1 MRRLKKRFSAI
12 MSLISEGRRNT
23 RRLCSIAGVSPK
35 CYYAHAKGPSGK
47 EMSDERLIA
56 IIRALQETY
65 GNSLGY
71 RKMAD
76 RINDDYGIVL
86 GRKKVL
92 RLMEE
97 ANALSAVR
105 RKHFSEEYY
114 LARRQMKE
122 NAPPDLIGRHF
133 FALEPYRR
141 LVCDMT
147 YLTGSDTTWYLSV
160 IEDLFNGEILA
171 WKVGEHCNTQLV
183 VDTVEMLRK
192 NVGNLY
198 GCILHSDGGS
208 VYSSYDYREIL
219 ASLGIRQ
226 SMGVKLTCYD
236 NARIESFNGVF
247 KTEALYASLG
257 KTKVNSHMY
266 TARELAAKAEWFI
279 PYYNDNRRKDGLN
292 HMTPVEYRE
301 SNPRGTYPV
310 VVENNL

>member
-1 MRRLKKRFSAI
+1 

-76 RINDDYGIVL
+76 RIKDDYGIVL

-279 PYYNDNRRKDGLN
+279 PYYNDKRRKDGLN

-301 SNPRGTYPV
+301 SNRRGTYPV

>member
-1 MRRLKKRFSAI
+1 
-12 MSLISEGRRNT
+12 MSLISEGSRNT

-56 IIRALQETY
+56 IIRALQENY

-76 RINDDYGIVL
+76 RIKDDYGIVL
-86 GRKKVL
+86 GSKKVL

-160 IEDLFNGEILA
+160 IEDLFNGE
-171 WKVGEHCNTQLV
+171 
-183 VDTVEMLRK
+183 
-192 NVGNLY
+192 NLIFSASY
-198 GCILHSDGGS
+198 NMPLH
-208 VYSSYDYREIL
+208 
-219 ASLGIRQ
+219 
-226 SMGVKLTCYD
+226 
-236 NARIESFNGVF
+236 
-247 KTEALYASLG
+247 
-257 KTKVNSHMY
+257 
-266 TARELAAKAEWFI
+266 
-279 PYYNDNRRKDGLN
+279 
-292 HMTPVEYRE
+292 
-301 SNPRGTYPV
+301 
-310 VVENNL
+310 